1 MIRLRPTKPPGQK
14 MDAYSKYFDSVLI
27 KWKMVVSVLFTL
39 TLFLR
44 LHLPFIGQL
53 NNSTH
58 TGTQMGYESRK
69 SREIPFNS
77 VGIYKESSERARVCV
92 SRVNHQQRAEE
103 RESVG

>member
-1 MIRLRPTKPPGQK
+1 
-14 MDAYSKYFDSVLI
+14 MDASGKYFDSVLI

-39 TLFLR
+39 TLSLLFLR

-58 TGTQMGYESRK
+58 TGTQMGYGSRK

-77 VGIYKESSERARVCV
+77 VGIYKERSARVCV
-92 SRVNHQQRAEE
+92 
-103 RESVG
+103 